1 MRQHTQRVSTMT
13 PTRAIP
19 TDYDIDPNRFRANV
33 RAVEQYGLAND
44 VHDEVAQRIAA
55 EGLGPALDL
64 GCGEGRLSKPLF
76 SLNVQTIS
84 LDASATM
91 LAATPGLRVQAD
103 ACRLPFRDQSFG
115 SVAALYML
123 YHLEDPRLALAECL
137 RVLRPG
143 GLFAACAPSRF
154 NDPELADVLPP
165 SEPAT
170 FDAENGEAL
179 VAGFF
184 DGIEVEQWDAPLV
197 YLPDR
202 DALSVYLQGRQLTPS
217 SIDHALDHVDTPLH
231 LTKRGALFYGRK
243 PL

>member
-1 MRQHTQRVSTMT
+1 MTSTSAV
-13 PTRAIP
+13 PS
-19 TDYDIDPNRFRANV
+19 DYDSDPDRFRVNV
-33 RAVEQYGLAND
+33 CAVEQYGLAGD
-44 VHDEVAQRIAA
+44 VHEEVARRVAA
-55 EGLGPALDL
+55 EDLGPALDL
-64 GCGEGRLSKPLF
+64 GCGEGRLTKPLLT
-76 SLNVQTIS
+76 LNVPTVA
-84 LDASATM
+84 LDASSTM
-91 LAATPGLRVQAD
+91 LAAVPGLRVQAH

-154 NDPELADVLPP
+154 NDPEMADVLPP

-179 VAGFF
+179 FTALF
-184 DGIEVEQWDAPLV
+184 DGIEVERWDAPLI

-202 DALSVYLQGRQLTPS
+202 EALLVYLQGRQLSQTT
-217 SIDHALDHVDTPLH
+217 IEHALDHVATPLH

>member
-91 LAATPGLRVQAD
+91 LAAMSGLRVQAD

-170 FDAENGEAL
+170 FDAENGEAFGCWIL
-179 VAGFF
+179 RRHRSGTVGRTASLPAGPRCAV
-184 DGIEVEQWDAPLV
+184 GLLAGP
-197 YLPDR
+197 PT
-202 DALSVYLQGRQLTPS
+202 DALEHRSRS
-217 SIDHALDHVDTPLH
+217 
-231 LTKRGALFYGRK
+231 
-243 PL
+243 